1 MSGTDSKEFS
11 GEFTCPYSAGAEFD
25 RALSRAETLAQSGDS
40 EGALELLWHLEKKY
54 MRAARLFDVIGDV
67 LLRRGQVE
75 AGVRYKTLNEILR
88 GTFKIA
94 LEESG
99 SRGLVPFAAMG
110 SVQPPPATAAESAP
124 SSPLPETSSAAP
136 RSSEPPEES
145 AEYIP
150 MTAAMA
156 NEFMR
161 QGHFD
166 KALGI
171 YSVLVGKAPEDE
183 SLISA
188 RERARKKKNEKK
200 VVTMLQRWLN
210 NIERLKGERD
220 ARL

>member
-1 MSGTDSKEFS
+1 MSGTDAKELS
-11 GEFTCPYSAGAEFD
+11 GEFSCPYSAAAEFD
-25 RALSRAETLAQSGDS
+25 RAIATAETLVQSGDL
-40 EGALELLWHLEKKY
+40 EGAMELLWHLEKKY
-54 MRAARLFDVIGDV
+54 MRAARLFDVIGD
-67 LLRRGQVE
+67 LLLQRGQAE

-94 LEESG
+94 LEESTG
-99 SRGLVPFAAMG
+99 RGRMPFAALG
-110 SVQPPPATAAESAP
+110 SAQPFTGVAP
-124 SSPLPETSSAAP
+124 ESSPAA
-136 RSSEPPEES
+136 SQSEPSTPDSGEASDE
-145 AEYIP
+145 AARYVP

-171 YSVLVGKAPEDE
+171 YDVLVSRDPEDE
-183 SLISA
+183 SLVVA
-188 RERARKKKNEKK
+188 RDRVRKKRNEKK

-220 ARL
+220 ARP